1 METKPKNIKK
11 IFYNSSSY
19 LDSKTYPKISII
31 TVVKNG
37 QRFLESAIKS
47 VINQTYKNIEYII
60 IDGNSTDNTSDIV
73 YKYRKKI
80 NLYLKVMIKIY
91 GKLNKGI
98 KVASGSIIVFKFR

>member
-1 METKPKNIKK
+1 METKPKNIKI
-11 IFYNSSSY
+11 IFYNRSSY

-60 IDGNSTDNTSDIV
+60 IDGGSNGSVLSKIKKYYSQEKDIV
-73 YKYRKKI
+73 FNTEIENKI
-80 NLYLKVMIKIY
+80 DTVEKELKET
-91 GKLNKGI
+91 
-98 KVASGSIIVFKFR
+98 